1 MIAASSSVIP
11 SSRRHP
17 DRRRRTLP
25 PQWRA
30 CPERGGAESNAPPA
44 FRFCLFFAVVR
55 VPHPSRPCLMRWVG
69 CTPPIHRRKG
79 TRIGVPGERSLL
91 VGVILR
97 VPNRPSLY
105 VFASSIAP
113 AIEDAKISCF
123 CLPEGAG
130 GFSPLNNPRRI
141 KGLQPR
147 AFAFALTDPCS
158 LIPDPCFLVKPLDA
172 PKSH

>member
-97 VPNRPSLY
+97 VPNRPS
-105 VFASSIAP
+105 
-113 AIEDAKISCF
+113 
-123 CLPEGAG
+123 PEGHAFTRADSALPLCLRVLDRASDRGRENLLLLSSG
-130 GFSPLNNPRRI
+130 GSR
-141 KGLQPR
+141 GLQP
-147 AFAFALTDPCS
+147 PE
-158 LIPDPCFLVKPLDA
+158 
-172 PKSH
+172 